1 MTSQPIMSP
10 SAEDEVPVL
19 ATVVIARNEEEYV
32 GRCLD
37 AAVAASA
44 AFPATTTVLVDSCSK
59 DRTVTIAA
67 RYPVRIVQLNG
78 TTPSSAALGR
88 LVGQRLTRSRYVLF
102 VDGDT
107 EINREWLEHAIA
119 AMDADPRIAGVGGKL
134 REVYYRDGVVVGE
147 NPDCFQMGN
156 ETIAVDQ
163 LGGNAVYRRSALETA
178 GSFNPYV
185 YAYEEAELAER
196 LRVHGFAV
204 IRIPEVVGTHHT
216 GVPGSLV
223 ELTRRFNNNLILGY
237 GQVLRLGLT
246 NGLFWTHAKRM
257 NRYLLFDV
265 LVVCG
270 ILGALADLAL
280 GTRFFAAWAM
290 LCAALIVAFIAKSR
304 SVSKPFHLILDWS
317 FWMVPMI
324 VGFMQTPK
332 DARDFSVEQVISHV
346 DDRAPSERPTRRPEV
361 QPHPC

>member
-1 MTSQPIMSP
+1 MPP
-10 SAEDEVPVL
+10 SGDTGQPVL
-19 ATVVIARNEEEYV
+19 STVVIARNEEEYI
-32 GRCLD
+32 GRCLE
-37 AAVAASA
+37 AALAAGA
-44 AFPATTTVLVDSCSK
+44 AFPETATVLVDSCSK
-59 DRTVTIAA
+59 DRTVAIAS

-78 TTPSSAALGR
+78 ATPSSAALGR
-88 LVGQRLTRSRYVLF
+88 LVGERLTRSRYVLF

-107 EINREWLEHAIA
+107 EIDPTWLAHAIA

-134 REVYYRDGVVVGE
+134 REVYYRDGAVVGE
-147 NPDCFQMGN
+147 NPDCFNMGN

-163 LGGNAVYRRSALETA
+163 LGGNAVYRRAALDAA

-196 LRVHGFAV
+196 LRVHGFQV
-204 IRIPEVVGTHHT
+204 VRIPEVVGTHHT

-257 NRYLLFDV
+257 NRYLLFDLLV
-265 LVVCG
+265 LCG
-270 ILGALADLAL
+270 IASAVADLAF
-280 GTRFFAAWAM
+280 GTRLFLGWS
-290 LCAALIVAFIAKSR
+290 LLSAALILAFIVKSR
-304 SVSKPFHLILDWS
+304 SVTKPFRLIMDWS

-324 VGFMQTPK
+324 VGFLQTPK
-332 DARDFSVEQVISHV
+332 DPSEFSVEQVISHV
-346 DDRAPSERPTRRPEV
+346 DDRAPNERPAYRPEA